1 MGVPQNGWFMDV
13 NGQSYQNWWN
23 WGTLNPPWWSASIIS
38 QSSLR
43 SFKQISTCNSPQPAM
58 TCSPL
63 SSVLQTTNWSDFESR
78 FKPSTNL
85 GRSLPSWRNWGSFC
99 QTGAGKVFCVFFYFF
114 SGGLI
119 GCELIRVYLLID
131 VDSWIIG
138 CYRLLELIF
147 PNIDKVGTSGI
158 FGRRVWWCLV
168 PLGSLGFTATFT
180 TGDTLYFMSVK
191 LWASS
196 KVVMVPDFLRDLE
209 VAVISKGIELLTVTN
224 PKILMLIGKVVINH
238 WLDVMISQLYQ
249 DQLWVISVFLLFDG
263 NEGVSENLK
272 SVNEDSSK
280 SQYIPLDDSMHGA
293 WDYTCSWH
301 CSQS

>member
-1 MGVPQNGWFMDV
+1 MDGLWTLMDNPIKIDEIGVPLTRHDGRLP
-13 NGQSYQNWWN
+13 SSPS
-23 WGTLNPPWWSASIIS
+23 PPSGLSSRSPRAIPRSPQWRARRSLRCCKPPTGRIS
-38 QSSLR
+38 RAASSLPPIWGGPYHPGETGDH
-43 SFKQISTCNSPQPAM
+43 FAK
-58 TCSPL
+58 L
-63 SSVLQTTNWSDFESR
+63 E
-78 FKPSTNL
+78 L
-85 GRSLPSWRNWGSFC
+85 GRF
-99 QTGAGKVFCVFFYFF
+99 FVFFYFF

>member
-1 MGVPQNGWFMDV
+1 MDV

-23 WGTLNPPWWSASIIS
+23 GGTLNPPWRSASIIS

-99 QTGAGKVFCVFFYFF
+99 QTGAGKVFFCFFFG
-114 SGGLI
+114 GGLI

-138 CYRLLELIF
+138 YDRLLSIIVDI
-147 PNIDKVGTSGI
+147 PKHRYSRNIGNFRPPKN
-158 FGRRVWWCLV
+158 WWCLV
-168 PLGSLGFTATFT
+168 PVGP
-180 TGDTLYFMSVK
+180 
-191 LWASS
+191 WASLPPS
-196 KVVMVPDFLRDLE
+196 PQATHCTSCQWSCGHLPKWWWYQTSSERDLE
-209 VAVISKGIELLTVTN
+209 VAVKRG
-224 PKILMLIGKVVINH
+224 H
-238 WLDVMISQLYQ
+238 WNWTANRY
-249 DQLWVISVFLLFDG
+249 
-263 NEGVSENLK
+263 
-272 SVNEDSSK
+272 
-280 SQYIPLDDSMHGA
+280 
-293 WDYTCSWH
+293 
-301 CSQS
+301 